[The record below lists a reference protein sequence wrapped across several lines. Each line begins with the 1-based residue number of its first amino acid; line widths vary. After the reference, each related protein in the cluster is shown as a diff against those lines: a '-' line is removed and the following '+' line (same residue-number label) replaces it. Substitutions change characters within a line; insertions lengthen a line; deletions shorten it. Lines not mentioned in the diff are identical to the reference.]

1 MGIDTQNTSN
11 KAMTYIQLAYCTIQN
26 NISFQILSWWL
37 ITMEG
42 LNAANWLGSGHP
54 LLKLIYIDLR
64 YLP

>member
-1 MGIDTQNTSN
+1 M
-11 KAMTYIQLAYCTIQN
+11 KYIQLAYCTIQN
-26 NISFQILSWWL
+26 NISYQILSWWL
-37 ITMEG
+37 ITMQG